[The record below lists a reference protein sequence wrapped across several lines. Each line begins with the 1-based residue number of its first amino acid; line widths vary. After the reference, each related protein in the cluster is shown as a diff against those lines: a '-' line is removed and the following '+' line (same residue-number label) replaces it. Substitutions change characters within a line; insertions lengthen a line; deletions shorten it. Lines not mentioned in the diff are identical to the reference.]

1 MKNYNDVKRAAE
13 AALRGLMKTIYSNL
27 DEKEADKLVLELSMS
42 MYTTTINFDL
52 PLDQFQK
59 EVNKQ
64 NLNYQLILMDVITST
79 KIKIDAGGY
88 NDFKTI

>member
-1 MKNYNDVKRAAE
+1 MKNYNDVKTAAE

-42 MYTTTINFDL
+42 MYTRTINFDL

-64 NLNYQLILMDVITST
+64 NLNYQLTLMDVITST